1 MVPSALGVRGSVA
14 LLLLLCAACGGS
26 KLPGIDTKSCTEIGC
41 ENGVKI
47 DFSFRDRGTYVFE
60 VTVDGTTTTCR
71 ASLPLPRGTFQAC
84 DRSEVFLGLVGSELP
99 PEQQSIGGITL
110 PAATNASSIKVKATR
125 DGNPIGEKTFAPAY
139 VVTPG
144 PNGPDC
150 EPKECKL
157 ATSTFP

>member
-1 MVPSALGVRGSVA
+1 MVRRRATLLSFVA
-14 LLLLLCAACGGS
+14 LSTACGAS
-26 KLPGIDTKSCTEIGC
+26 KLPGLETKSCTEIGC

-47 DFSFRDRGTYVFE
+47 DFSFRDRGTYVFT
-60 VTVDGTTTTCR
+60 VTIDGATTTCR
-71 ASLPLPRGTFQAC
+71 ASIPLPRGVFQAC
-84 DRSEVFLGLVGSELP
+84 DRGEVYLGLVGSELP
-99 PEQQSIGGITL
+99 AEQQSIGGLTL
-110 PAATNASSIKVKATR
+110 PAATNASSITLKATR

-157 ATSTFP
+157 ATASFP